1 MYKNYGAIN
10 NSQSSYK
17 KISQSVARSGF
28 TNLKPYKNSIT
39 KAKTAP
45 RSSAGSIMILII
57 LIKLLH
63 VQVDQSY

>member
-1 MYKNYGAIN
+1 M
-10 NSQSSYK
+10 

-28 TNLKPYKNSIT
+28 TNLKPYKKSIT

-57 LIKLLH
+57 SIKLLR
-63 VQVDQSY
+63 DQADQFY